1 MFPLNPAGFL
11 PDLRR
16 LRLRVLTGVWGDGDG
31 GGTIQWRALL
41 RDSETAPPSLMAFL
55 S

>member
-16 LRLRVLTGVWGDGDG
+16 LRLRVLTGMWGGGDG
-31 GGTIQWRALL
+31 GHNTVAGA
-41 RDSETAPPSLMAFL
+41 AAG
-55 S
+55 

>member
-16 LRLRVLTGVWGDGDG
+16 LRLRALTGVWGDGGWRSG
-31 GGTIQWRALL
+31 GGGGHNTVAG
-41 RDSETAPPSLMAFL
+41 AAAG
-55 S
+55 

>member
-11 PDLRR
+11 PDLRG

-31 GGTIQWRALL
+31 GGHNTVAG
-41 RDSETAPPSLMAFL
+41 AAAG
-55 S
+55 